1 MSRENSIPSGMS
13 TVPVFVQ
20 NTVSKIGRVGK
31 SLFSSKNNIVRV
43 TAVDEKNGTILFEP
57 LNKNLG
63 SSTLGSPSPDYQA
76 RISTNT
82 IQSVPFVGELV
93 EIYKAPNISLAED
106 KNQATF
112 VSYYKPAPIDV
123 WQNQNNNVILDSSV
137 QGQAPEDPM
146 GDISIANYQRAIDGF
161 APANV

>member
-1 MSRENSIPSGMS
+1 MARENSIPSGMS

-20 NTVSKIGRVGK
+20 NTVSKVGRAGK
-31 SLFSSKNNIVRV
+31 SLFSSKKNIVRV

-57 LNKNLG
+57 LNKNIG

-76 RISTNT
+76 LITANT
-82 IQSVPFVGELV
+82 IQSIPFVGELV
-93 EIYKAPNISLAED
+93 EIFKAPNISLAED

-112 VSYYKPAPIDV
+112 VNYYKPAPIDI
-123 WQNQNNNVILDSSV
+123 WQNQNNNVILDSTV

-146 GDISIANYQRAIDGF
+146 GDINIANYQRAIDGF
-161 APANV
+161 APINV